1 MVTLAVGQMRA
12 FAPAGRPDIL
22 EAVAAGSPV
31 LDAYAITTPSRT
43 CHFLAQIAHESDGF
57 RTTQEY
63 ASGAAYEGRRDLGN
77 TRAGDGKRYK
87 GRGLIQLTGRANYR
101 AYGARLGLDLEADP
115 ARAAEPELSLR
126 IACEYWQAKGLNALA
141 DRDDIVTITRK
152 INGGA
157 NGLAGRKAWLAKARK
172 LWGTLPVEAPT
183 SSDEVREL
191 QSDLVALGYDVPVDG
206 RDGPKTKA
214 AVEGVQ
220 RQAKILIDGIA
231 GPATRAVIRQRLER
245 RTAAGTPPA
254 DKTLIDALKTP
265 EGLATG
271 GGILTT
277 ILSAAS
283 SPGPLQWAIAAVVV
297 AALAVG
303 IGFLARRLRSAE
315 A

>member
-1 MVTLAVGQMRA
+1 VAEGHTLAIVIPGLVPGISAADALSGIEIPGTSPGMTDGGGQAEAASRPAPTRQWVLERLVDNVERA
-12 FAPAGRPDIL
+12 L
-22 EAVAAGSPV
+22 
-31 LDAYAITTPSRT
+31 
-43 CHFLAQIAHESDGF
+43 
-57 RTTQEY
+57 
-63 ASGAAYEGRRDLGN
+63 
-77 TRAGDGKRYK
+77 
-87 GRGLIQLTGRANYR
+87 QL
-101 AYGARLGLDLEADP
+101 ADP
-115 ARAAEPELSLR
+115 
-126 IACEYWQAKGLNALA
+126 K
-141 DRDDIVTITRK
+141 DRDDIAAITRK
-152 INGGA
+152 INGGT
-157 NGLAGRKAWLAKARK
+157 NGLAGRKAWLTKARK
-172 LWGTLPVEAPT
+172 LWGTLPIERPK

-191 QSDLVALGYDVPVDG
+191 QRDLVALGYDVRVDG
-206 RDGPKTKA
+206 LDGPKTKA

-220 RQAKILIDGIA
+220 RQAKILVDGIA
-231 GPATRAVIRQRLER
+231 GPATRTAINERLER
-245 RTAAGTPPA
+245 RTAAGAPPA

>member
-1 MVTLAVGQMRA
+1 MVTLAAGQLRA
-12 FAPAGRPDIL
+12 FAPRGRPDIL
-22 EAVAAGSPV
+22 DAVAAGAPV
-31 LDAYAITTPSRT
+31 LDAYAITTPSRV
-43 CHFLAQIAHESDGF
+43 CHFLAQLAHESDGF
-57 RTTQEY
+57 RTTEEY

-101 AYGARLGLDLEADP
+101 AYGTRLGLDLEADP

-141 DRDDIVTITRK
+141 DRDDIAAITRK
-152 INGGA
+152 INGGT

-172 LWGTLPVEAPT
+172 LWGTLPIQRPE
-183 SSDEVREL
+183 SSDDVREL
-191 QSDLVALGYDVPVDG
+191 QRDLVALGYDVPVDG
-206 RDGPKTKA
+206 LDGPKTKA
-214 AVEGVQ
+214 AVESVQ
-220 RQAKILIDGIA
+220 HQAKILVDGIA
-231 GPATRAVIRQRLER
+231 GPATRAAMRERLER
-245 RTAAGTPPA
+245 RNAAGAPPA

-297 AALAVG
+297 TALAIG